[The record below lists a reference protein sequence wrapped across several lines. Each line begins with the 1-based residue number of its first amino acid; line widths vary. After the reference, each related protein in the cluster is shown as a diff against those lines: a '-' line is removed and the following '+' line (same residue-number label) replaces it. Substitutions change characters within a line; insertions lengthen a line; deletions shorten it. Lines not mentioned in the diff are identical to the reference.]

1 MGNFVAIKMV
11 LLSYLYLLSWFY
23 CNLYLAKA
31 AQLLTFK
38 TAISS
43 NFCYL
48 DFMTY
53 LIYNLIKT
61 LYRQLSP
68 YLVPIMHAVYQ
79 HRLLGLE
86 QKSCIGYSGYLNTG
100 LVWYLNGRYYSGY
113 WMVCFSSH
121 HLITGL
127 RNLVFRLFFVLT

>member
-1 MGNFVAIKMV
+1 MV
-11 LLSYLYLLSWFY
+11 LLSYILSWFY

-38 TAISS
+38 TAISY

-86 QKSCIGYSGYLNTG
+86 QKIFIGYSGYLNTG
-100 LVWYLNGRYYSGY
+100 LV
-113 WMVCFSSH
+113 
-121 HLITGL
+121 
-127 RNLVFRLFFVLT
+127 